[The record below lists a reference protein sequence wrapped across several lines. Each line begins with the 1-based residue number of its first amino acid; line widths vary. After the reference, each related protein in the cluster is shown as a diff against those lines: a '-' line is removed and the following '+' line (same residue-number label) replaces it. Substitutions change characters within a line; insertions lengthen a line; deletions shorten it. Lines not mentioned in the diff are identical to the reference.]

1 MPNTAYLEDN
11 RQDEE
16 DETLNGLVGGVVS
29 TVGRRE
35 GSDAE
40 GEGAGRGT
48 VTDCVEDGGGQT
60 TQGCQ
65 HPRDTYCTHYYSPP
79 T

>member
-1 MPNTAYLEDN
+1 VPNTAYLEDN

-48 VTDCVEDGGGQT
+48 VTDCVEDHET
-60 TQGCQ
+60 
-65 HPRDTYCTHYYSPP
+65 HEIYLASRDYRDSFHEPSTRVK
-79 T
+79 